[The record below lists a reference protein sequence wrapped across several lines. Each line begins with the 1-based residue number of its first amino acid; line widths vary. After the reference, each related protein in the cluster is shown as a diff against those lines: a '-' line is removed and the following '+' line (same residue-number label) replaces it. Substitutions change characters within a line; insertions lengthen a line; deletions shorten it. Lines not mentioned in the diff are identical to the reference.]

1 MRDMCQPPIGD
12 APRKRE
18 QGPPGLALALL
29 MERELGL
36 VPGHLDGVALRLF
49 LIAYRNRVSALVH
62 QIHEEESVKSNG

>member
-18 QGPPGLALALL
+18 QGPPGLALARL
-29 MERELGL
+29 MERAAGP
-36 VPGHLDGVALRLF
+36 PGHLDGVALRLF

-62 QIHEEESVKSNG
+62 QIHEEENVKANG